1 MQGYNEII
9 ADLKKAIYR
18 PVYFLSGEE
27 PYYIDMISD
36 YIEENVLQDMEKEF
50 NQCVLYGRDVS
61 ANDIISNCRRF
72 PMMSNYQVIIVK
84 EAQDIKDIENL
95 ASYVESPLDST
106 ILVVCYKYKKVDK
119 RKSFAKLLEKKA
131 VLFESARVYDNQIQ
145 PWIVSFAQ
153 QLGYSIDAKASFL
166 MAEFLGND
174 LSKIV
179 NEVNKLIINIPK
191 GSTITSELV
200 EKNIGIS
207 KDFNVFELQ
216 KALGTKNILKANQI
230 IKYFSENEKE
240 NPLVKVLPILY
251 AYFVKVFMLH
261 NIEDKSPN
269 NLAAKLSVSRMFIDD
284 YSTASRNYPQE
295 KLVRIF
301 RLLKN
306 YDLKCKGI
314 DNAASDGDLMKELIY
329 KIIH

>member
-1 MQGYNEII
+1 
-9 ADLKKAIYR
+9 
-18 PVYFLSGEE
+18 
-27 PYYIDMISD
+27 
-36 YIEENVLQDMEKEF
+36 
-50 NQCVLYGRDVS
+50 
-61 ANDIISNCRRF
+61 
-72 PMMSNYQVIIVK
+72 MMSNYQVVIVK
-84 EAQDIKDIENL
+84 EAQEIKDIENL

-106 ILVVCYKYKKVDK
+106 ILVVCYKYRKVDK
-119 RKSFAKLLEKKA
+119 RKSFTKLLEKKA
-131 VLFESARVYDNQIQ
+131 VFFESARIYDNQVQ
-145 PWIVSFAQ
+145 PWIASYAQ
-153 QLGYSIDAKASFL
+153 QSGYSIDAKASFL

-191 GSTITSELV
+191 GSTITSEIV

-216 KALGTKNILKANQI
+216 KALGTKNVIKANQI
-230 IKYFSENEKE
+230 IKYFAENEKE

-251 AYFVKVFMLH
+251 SYFVKVFMLH

-269 NLAAKLSVSRMFIDD
+269 NLAAKLSVNRMFIDD
-284 YSTASRNYPQE
+284 YNTAAKNFPQE
-295 KLVRIF
+295 KLVRVF

-314 DNAASDGDLMKELIY
+314 ENTASDGDLMKELIY
-329 KIIH
+329 KITH